1 MFPED
6 QLINPQP
13 ELLPISL
20 AASSAIALGLG
31 LFSWWILRSLSTEDL
46 EQDSEW
52 RFDVNRVNELRR
64 IDDVFRNFQPI
75 IHIFARINR
84 NMFSDSLPMIE
95 REIQAAGLPRFWMP
109 EEYLGKLQFIAL
121 LITPFYLWFFVSY
134 FGDVGFIL
142 GIFGF
147 VITAWF
153 FRIRLRSRAIY
164 RVVLIKRRLPF
175 LLDLMTLLMEAG
187 STFLH
192 SLGQGV
198 REFHGHPVATEF
210 GRVLSDMQM
219 GKTRTDAFA
228 SMQSRLDDDEISGI
242 ISSIIQGEQLG
253 SPLAQVF
260 RIQSDVLRIKR
271 TQRGEKIAA
280 EAGVN
285 MLLPGVLVMLSTV
298 LIILGPFAINVI
310 SSGFFNE

>member
-1 MFPED
+1 M
-6 QLINPQP
+6 
-13 ELLPISL
+13 L
-20 AASSAIALGLG
+20 AAGIGL
-31 LFSWWILRSLSTEDL
+31 LAWWIIRSLSSEDL
-46 EQDSEW
+46 EQDREW
-52 RFDVNRVNELRR
+52 RFDVNRMNELRR
-64 IDDVFRNFQPI
+64 IDDIFRSFQPVI
-75 IHIFARINR
+75 QIFARINR
-84 NMFSDSLPMIE
+84 NMFSDSLPLIG
-95 REIQAAGLPRFWMP
+95 REISAAGLPRFWMP
-109 EEYLGKLQFIAL
+109 EEYLGKMQFIAL
-121 LITPFYLWFFVSY
+121 LVTPAYLWIFVTY
-134 FGDVGFIL
+134 FGEVGIVFS
-142 GIFGF
+142 IFAF
-147 VITAWF
+147 MVTAWLL
-153 FRIRLRSRAIY
+153 RIRLRNRALY

-192 SLGQGV
+192 ALGQV
-198 REFHGHPVATEF
+198 VQEFQGHPVASEF

-228 SMQSRLDDDEISGI
+228 AMQSRLDDDEISGI

-285 MLLPGVLVMLSTV
+285 MLLPGILIMLSTV

-310 SSGFFNE
+310 SSGFFN

>member
-1 MFPED
+1 MLPD
-6 QLINPQP
+6 GQLMTPQLD
-13 ELLPISL
+13 LLSVRLLGSGAL
-20 AASSAIALGLG
+20 AAGIAIL
-31 LFSWWILRSLSTEDL
+31 SWWITRSLASDDL
-46 EQDSEW
+46 EQDIDW
-52 RFDVNRVNELRR
+52 RFDINRINELRR
-64 IDDVFRNFQPI
+64 IDDVFKTFQPI
-75 IHIFARINR
+75 IQLFARVNR
-84 NMFSDSLPMIE
+84 NMFSDSLPRIE
-95 REIQAAGLPRFWMP
+95 REIHAAGLSRFWMP

-121 LITPFYLWFFVSY
+121 LTTPFYLWFFVNY
-134 FGDVGFIL
+134 FAEAGIILSVLAFI
-142 GIFGF
+142 
-147 VITAWF
+147 ITAWF
-153 FRIRLRSRAIY
+153 LRIRLRKRALY

-192 SLGQGV
+192 ALGQGV
-198 REFHGHPVATEF
+198 REFQGHPVSAEF

-219 GKTRTDAFA
+219 GKTRTDAFVA
-228 SMQSRLDDDEISGI
+228 MQSRLDDDEVSGI

-285 MLLPGVLVMLSTV
+285 MLLPGILVMLSTV
-298 LIILGPFAINVI
+298 LIILGPFTINVI
-310 SSGFFNE
+310 SSGFFK

>member
-1 MFPED
+1 MIPED
-6 QLINPQP
+6 QIINIQP
-13 ELLPISL
+13 DLLPIRLVASGAMATGL
-20 AASSAIALGLG
+20 A
-31 LFSWWILRSLSTEDL
+31 LFSWWILRSLSSEDL

-64 IDDVFRNFQPI
+64 IDDIFRNFQPVI
-75 IHIFARINR
+75 QIFSRINR
-84 NMFSDSLPMIE
+84 NMFSDSLPMIK

-153 FRIRLRSRAIY
+153 FRIRLRRRALY

-192 SLGQGV
+192 SLGEGV
-198 REFHGHPVATEF
+198 REFQGHPVATEF

-310 SSGFFNE
+310 SSGFFN

>member
-13 ELLPISL
+13 DLLPIRL
-20 AASSAIALGLG
+20 AASSAIAMGLG

-46 EQDSEW
+46 EQASEW

-64 IDDVFRNFQPI
+64 IDDIFRNFQPI
-75 IHIFARINR
+75 IQIFARMNR

-147 VITAWF
+147 VISAWF
-153 FRIRLRSRAIY
+153 FRIRLRSRALY

-310 SSGFFNE
+310 SSGFFN

>member
-13 ELLPISL
+13 DLLPIRL

-64 IDDVFRNFQPI
+64 IDDIFRNFQPI
-75 IHIFARINR
+75 IQIFARINR

-153 FRIRLRSRAIY
+153 FRIRLRSRALY

-310 SSGFFNE
+310 SSGFFN